1 MAHKYVFKVK
11 DNVAPALIVL
21 FSLNVAITSEHIY
34 IMHKTLTLHQAGPEH
49 LSFPYKFSG
58 YVPLFRWSFLDNA
71 PVACR
76 SGWLLHSYNTCE
88 NSYDGEL
95 AQSRLALFLLV
106 SVKVHTTLQYE
117 IGDPWKILI
126 CVKM

>member
-34 IMHKTLTLHQAGPEH
+34 IMHKKLTLHQAGPEH

-58 YVPLFRWSFLDNA
+58 YVQISLQMIFSGQCSCCLQEWVAPAFIQHLWEFL
-71 PVACR
+71 
-76 SGWLLHSYNTCE
+76 W
-88 NSYDGEL
+88 
-95 AQSRLALFLLV
+95 
-106 SVKVHTTLQYE
+106 
-117 IGDPWKILI
+117 
-126 CVKM
+126 